1 MYFCSKEQISKQNK
15 AEHCKQNG
23 YQIVTQKS
31 TNRTEYSYIKGG
43 VTFLSKVSEKYCN
56 KCGFM
61 FLFCNVKHVLS
72 IRCTDGGWGRTVER
86 TSLFN
91 PRWRHSSHFG
101 NEGNVAHHVVIFY
114 QFSVLKRHL
123 QIDNLEKN
131 DRQTGCK

>member
-31 TNRTEYSYIKGG
+31 TNRTEYSYIKGR

-56 KCGFM
+56 KCGFI

-72 IRCTDGGWGRTVER
+72 LRCTVEGGVELSKECHCL
-86 TSLFN
+86 T
-91 PRWRHSSHFG
+91 PVG
-101 NEGNVAHHVVIFY
+101 AFY
-114 QFSVLKRHL
+114 PISATRVK
-123 QIDNLEKN
+123 
-131 DRQTGCK
+131 

>member
-86 TSLFN
+86 MSIAAWFKGQ
-91 PRWRHSSHFG
+91 WEKIFEQKS
-101 NEGNVAHHVVIFY
+101 IFY
-114 QFSVLKRHL
+114 H
-123 QIDNLEKN
+123 KN
-131 DRQTGCK
+131 RRTRL